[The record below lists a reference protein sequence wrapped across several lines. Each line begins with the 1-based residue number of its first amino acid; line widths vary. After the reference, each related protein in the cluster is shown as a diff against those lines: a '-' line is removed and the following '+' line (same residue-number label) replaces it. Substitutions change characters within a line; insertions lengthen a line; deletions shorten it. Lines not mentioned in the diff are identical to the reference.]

1 METLTQKLDNDP
13 YIGKPIPGQSL
24 TASLGSMPYEKP
36 AMTSSPYKAFMALK
50 AGLYTRGNQRH
61 IGQITRA
68 GISCETLASSMVMAA
83 FTKGMVN
90 PDVAELI
97 RPFLTIEIFKIAKN
111 QGVDKVILENKP
123 MKKEMD
129 LDSLENLKQEAI
141 PDNKFD
147 IELTDEERDEIYNGF
162 FDDDEETDETPL
174 QEGFVAKPKE
184 VDEDVI

>member
-97 RPFLTIEIFKIAKN
+97 RPFLTIEIFKI
-111 QGVDKVILENKP
+111 QVV
-123 MKKEMD
+123 
-129 LDSLENLKQEAI
+129 
-141 PDNKFD
+141 
-147 IELTDEERDEIYNGF
+147 
-162 FDDDEETDETPL
+162 
-174 QEGFVAKPKE
+174 
-184 VDEDVI
+184 